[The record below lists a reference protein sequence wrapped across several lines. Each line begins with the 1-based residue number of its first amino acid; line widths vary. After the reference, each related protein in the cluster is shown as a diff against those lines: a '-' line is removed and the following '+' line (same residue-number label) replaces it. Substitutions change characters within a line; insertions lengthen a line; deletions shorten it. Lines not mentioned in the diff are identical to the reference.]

1 MVELGHLEVGFP
13 DVENFCM
20 ELEGKYRATV
30 TGNLREKGKDSP
42 EWEVV
47 RLCMKLKMI
56 DERKLNAQLETQ
68 KYKVKKMIEE
78 DFGKNNRKGRNMIK
92 NLRKEAARTKAEVMK
107 KYEAKMKHLRRKFRE
122 DDETK
127 TDKIPDSVKDLN
139 LENLSVFNKKKFDD
153 KEITNLE
160 IFPRLAVII
169 MHTILNNS

>member
-1 MVELGHLEVGFP
+1 MSGLDVRTAEEIWRKMAESEARLHLMVKLGDLEVEFP

-68 KYKVKKMIEE
+68 KYKVKKMI
-78 DFGKNNRKGRNMIK
+78 GIC
-92 NLRKEAARTKAEVMK
+92 
-107 KYEAKMKHLRRKFRE
+107 
-122 DDETK
+122 
-127 TDKIPDSVKDLN
+127 
-139 LENLSVFNKKKFDD
+139 
-153 KEITNLE
+153 
-160 IFPRLAVII
+160 
-169 MHTILNNS
+169 